1 MFTKHGGYSGCF
13 RIFAPTLGPVPNPD
27 RQAVC
32 FACGPRQLHKK
43 IRSWQA
49 GLPPVKVATVARIDC
64 IAALKALGELNRMR
78 IVRLLLKDQL
88 SVNEVGARLE
98 MSQYNVSKHLKVLRA
113 AGLLE
118 VEQSGK
124 QRLYTVATGLKT
136 HLETNA
142 NVLELGC
149 CTFRFDQLPQ

>member
-1 MFTKHGGYSGCF
+1 MFTKHGGHSGCF
-13 RIFAPTLGPVPNPD
+13 RIFAATHEPVPNPD
-27 RQAVC
+27 RQVVC
-32 FACGPRQLHKK
+32 FACGPGQLHKK

-49 GLPPVKVATVARIDC
+49 GLPLVKVATVARIDC

-124 QRLYTVATGLKT
+124 RRLYTVATGLKT
-136 HLETNA
+136 HLEANA

-149 CTFRFDQLPQ
+149 CTFHFDQLPQ